1 MSAPKRSRIDTPRP
15 NEMNFPVP
23 GMSAPILTPMPV
35 LAAQVQT
42 TRIQNLIR
50 ENWQCRQG
58 LWHQYFGEQ
67 NRIIELRKTYM
78 TMFPMIMEMRRDH
91 WVANLNGQA
100 DETRT
105 NQILQLDGQ
114 VRQVIQDIEAAEQ
127 RLQNI
132 VMHLYINDY
141 LVMHATN
148 PV

>member
-15 NEMNFPVP
+15 NETNFSVQGTSVP
-23 GMSAPILTPMPV
+23 LLNPMAV
-35 LAAQVQT
+35 FTAQVQT
-42 TRIQNLIR
+42 TRTQNLIR
-50 ENWQCRQG
+50 ENWQCRQR

-67 NRIIELRKTYM
+67 HRIIEFRKTYM
-78 TMFPMIMEMRRDH
+78 TMFPMTMEMRRDH
-91 WVANLNGQA
+91 WVANINGQV

-105 NQILQLDGQ
+105 NQIIQLDGQ
-114 VRQVIQDIEAAEQ
+114 VRQLIQEIEAAEQ

-141 LVMHATN
+141 LVMHANN